1 MAAFRS
7 PKDEGGSP
15 MPMYEYFCPECNM
28 RFEKLVRHATP
39 ENAVGGVACPT
50 CETTDTRRV
59 LSVFAAVTTSGQS
72 AQMDGCCGGSGD
84 GYCACGMN
92 RN

>member
-1 MAAFRS
+1 
-7 PKDEGGSP
+7 
-15 MPMYEYFCPECNM
+15 MPMYEYFCPDCNV

-59 LSVFAAVTTSGQS
+59 LSVFAAVTTSGS
-72 AQMDGCCGGSGD
+72 AQMDGCGGGSGES

>member
-1 MAAFRS
+1 
-7 PKDEGGSP
+7 
-15 MPMYEYFCPECNM
+15 MPMYEYFCPDCNV

-50 CETTDTRRV
+50 CEKTDTRRV
-59 LSVFAAVTTSGQS
+59 LSVFAAVTTSAS
-72 AQMDGCCGGSGD
+72 AQVDGCCGGGGEG

>member
-1 MAAFRS
+1 
-7 PKDEGGSP
+7 
-15 MPMYEYFCPECNM
+15 MPMYEYFCPDCNQ

-39 ENAVGGVACPT
+39 ENAEGGATCPT
-50 CETTDTRRV
+50 CAQTDTRRV
-59 LSVFAAVTTSGQS
+59 LSVFAAVTTS
-72 AQMDGCCGGSGD
+72 AQAESGCCGGNED